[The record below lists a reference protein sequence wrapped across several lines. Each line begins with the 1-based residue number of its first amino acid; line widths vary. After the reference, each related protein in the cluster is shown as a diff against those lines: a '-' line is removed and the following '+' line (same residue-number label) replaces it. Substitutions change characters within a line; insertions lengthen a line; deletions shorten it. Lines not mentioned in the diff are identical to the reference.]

1 MVATRQSHRDHQ
13 FWISDV
19 EGGLQELCVKPRS
32 QCDKEHA
39 GGAGGISGRAGDGA
53 ALNPAG
59 AEQTAQPNPEPRA
72 PRRPG
77 EQVWRLLTPGS
88 QEHSWGTR

>member
-1 MVATRQSHRDHQ
+1 MVATRQSHQDHQ

-19 EGGLQELCVKPRS
+19 EGGLQELCVKLRS
-32 QCDKEHA
+32 QCDKAHA